1 MDNVKESIL
10 VSDVNIFA
18 FNKLNEVTD
27 FLTWVKPYET
37 IKDIKDNY
45 RVSSKYIIY
54 FQDAQGQD
62 TAIEFGAV
70 AGHIFTNFK
79 IIFSKR
85 ATSSPSKTPGC
96 PDFTRAKF

>member
-79 IIFSKR
+79 IIFI
-85 ATSSPSKTPGC
+85 
-96 PDFTRAKF
+96 FT